1 MSRTLTE
8 WLAHI
13 EQVHPKSIDM
23 GLDRVRVV
31 AARMALARPAP
42 VVITVGGTNGKGS
55 TVAFIESIARQ
66 SGRRVGVYTSPH
78 LLAFNERIRI
88 DGVDAGDAAIVDAFE
103 AIDVARLHG
112 DPVALTY
119 FEYATLAA
127 LWLFARAALD
137 LVVLEVGLGG
147 RLDATN
153 LVDPD
158 VAVITTVD
166 LDHQDYLGVD
176 REAIGFEKAGIARAW
191 QPLVLGDDDPPS
203 SVLRHAYAIGAA
215 CIRANCDFFFS
226 LREIDADTDSDSDVD
241 PIAPLQPAVSAW
253 TWRDVGHAM
262 TLPLPALLAPVQLRN
277 AAVAIAA
284 LRATSL
290 DIDDAAIAR
299 GVANARLRG
308 RLQRVDRDGISVLLD
323 VAHNPQAA
331 RALAAWLE
339 ASPIEGH
346 TRAVFAALGDK
357 DVRGVVEALAPHID
371 HWHLAGLAGPRAID
385 AETLAARLGGT
396 PAASA
401 TRHADV
407 DAALAHA
414 LAASRPGDRVL
425 VFGSFHTVADAMRV
439 LEAP

>member
-23 GLDRVRVV
+23 GLARVRVV

-88 DGVDAGDAAIVDAFE
+88 DGVDAGDAAIVDAFD
-103 AIDVARLHG
+103 AIDAARLHG

-241 PIAPLQPAVSAW
+241 PIAPLQPAAPAW

-331 RALAAWLE
+331 RALATWLE

>member
-66 SGRRVGVYTSPH
+66 SRRRVGVYTSPH

-241 PIAPLQPAVSAW
+241 PIASLQPAVSAW